1 MIIESEREGGFIRL
15 RRDRRAMRVGIVSDT
30 HDDLAAVEAA
40 VALFDR
46 EGVDAVVHCGDF
58 VAPFSVTP
66 FDVGDGPDA
75 GFDFYAARGNN
86 DGEWAVQSTVESF
99 GTYLGE
105 AGTLSFGGGEA
116 DGTADGD
123 AAGPVDVAVTH
134 GTSGVVVDALVD
146 CGDYDYVF
154 HGHTHAHAVE
164 ERGGT
169 VRVNPGGLPI
179 PVEGADDVF
188 RVATLDLGAGADRA
202 AGADGSPGA
211 DAVTHHALDL

>member
-1 MIIESEREGGFIRL
+1 
-15 RRDRRAMRVGIVSDT
+15 MRIGIVSDT

-40 VALFDR
+40 VSLFER

-66 FDVGDGPDA
+66 FDVGGDGSDRDAPGDRAPDA
-75 GFDFYAARGNN
+75 GFDFYAVRGNN
-86 DGEWAVQSTVESF
+86 DGEWAVESTVDSF

-105 AGTLSFGGGEA
+105 AGTLSFGGSGGDAESDDA
-116 DGTADGD
+116 ESDGT
-123 AAGPVDVAVTH
+123 VDIAVTH

-154 HGHTHAHAVE
+154 HGHTHAHGVE

-179 PVEGADDVF
+179 PVDGADDAF
-188 RVATLDLGAGADRA
+188 RVAVLDADAR
-202 AGADGSPGA
+202 DGSADP
-211 DAVTHHALDL
+211 DAVTHYELDA

>member
-1 MIIESEREGGFIRL
+1 
-15 RRDRRAMRVGIVSDT
+15 MRVGIVSDT

-66 FDVGDGPDA
+66 FDIGGDDPDA
-75 GFDFYAARGNN
+75 GFDFHAVRGNN
-86 DGEWAVQSTVESF
+86 DGEWAVQTTVEAF
-99 GTYLGE
+99 GTYHGE
-105 AGTLSFGGGEA
+105 AGTLSFG
-116 DGTADGD
+116 DGSTESAGDGD
-123 AAGPVDVAVTH
+123 GERAGDEGAVEVAVTH

-154 HGHTHAHAVE
+154 HGHTHAHGVE

-179 PVEGADDVF
+179 PVDGADDEF
-188 RVATLDLGAGADRA
+188 RVATLDVGAD
-202 AGADGSPGA
+202 ADGATGV

>member
-1 MIIESEREGGFIRL
+1 
-15 RRDRRAMRVGIVSDT
+15 MRIGIVSDT

-40 VALFDR
+40 VALFER
-46 EGVDAVVHCGDF
+46 EDVDVVVHCGDF

-66 FDVGDGPDA
+66 FDA

-86 DGEWAVQSTVESF
+86 DGEWAVESTVDSF

-105 AGTLSFGGGEA
+105 AGALSFG
-116 DGTADGD
+116 DGD
-123 AAGPVDVAVTH
+123 AVADAGAPVDVAVTH
-134 GTSGVVVDALVD
+134 GTSDVVVDALVD
-146 CGDYDYVF
+146 CGDFDYVF
-154 HGHTHAHAVE
+154 HGHTHAHGTE

-188 RVATLDLGAGADRA
+188 RVAILDAADRDRT
-202 AGADGSPGA
+202 ADPS
-211 DAVTHHALDL
+211 AVTHHVLEP

>member
-1 MIIESEREGGFIRL
+1 
-15 RRDRRAMRVGIVSDT
+15 MRIGIVSDT

-66 FDVGDGPDA
+66 FDVA
-75 GFDFYAARGNN
+75 GVDFYAVRGNN

-105 AGTLSFGGGEA
+105 AGALSFGGESSGSGDGGTGSGTNAGSTDRA
-116 DGTADGD
+116 DA
-123 AAGPVDVAVTH
+123 VDVAVTH

-154 HGHTHAHAVE
+154 HGHTHAHGVE
-164 ERGGT
+164 ERGET
-169 VRVNPGGLPI
+169 VRVNPGGMPI
-179 PVEGADDVF
+179 PVDGADDVF
-188 RVATLDLGAGADRA
+188 RVATLDIEA
-202 AGADGSPGA
+202 ATESGSGVG
-211 DAVTHHALDL
+211 AVTHHVLDA

>member
-1 MIIESEREGGFIRL
+1 
-15 RRDRRAMRVGIVSDT
+15 MRIGIVSDT

-46 EGVDAVVHCGDF
+46 EDVDAVVHCGDF

-66 FDVGDGPDA
+66 FDADGV
-75 GFDFYAARGNN
+75 DFYAVRGNN

-105 AGTLSFGGGEA
+105 AGTLSFGGGSSGSGTNAGSA
-116 DGTADGD
+116 DRTD
-123 AAGPVDVAVTH
+123 AVDVAVTH
-134 GTSGVVVDALVD
+134 GTSGVVVDALVG

-154 HGHTHAHAVE
+154 HGHTHAHGVE

-169 VRVNPGGLPI
+169 TRVNPGGLPI
-179 PVEGADDVF
+179 PVDGADDVF
-188 RVATLDLGAGADRA
+188 RVATLDV
-202 AGADGSPGA
+202 GSDPEEASGA
-211 DAVTHHALDL
+211 DAVTHHTLEL